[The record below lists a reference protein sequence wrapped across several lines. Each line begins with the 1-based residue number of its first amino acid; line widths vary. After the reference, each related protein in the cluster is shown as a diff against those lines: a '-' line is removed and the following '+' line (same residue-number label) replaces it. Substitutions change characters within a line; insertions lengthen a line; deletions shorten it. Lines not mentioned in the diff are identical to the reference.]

1 MSLFILIKIFAC
13 FLTNS
18 PFHEQHLN
26 LLHDLGEL
34 GEGDYQHLARLLQR
48 LGQLLVSQ
56 LLDIEGKGQFRILV
70 LNTPIHTHLLEHN
83 VLKVEVPDFRPLRAR
98 ALVLSLRLLL
108 KARGNHQQV
117 VELERLLVIAVLL
130 VTRFVE
136 WHLQRPV
143 DVLLQRIVQGRDHF
157 GREVAHALVEQQ
169 ARLF

>member
-1 MSLFILIKIFAC
+1 M
-13 FLTNS
+13 
-18 PFHEQHLN
+18 
-26 LLHDLGEL
+26 
-34 GEGDYQHLARLLQR
+34 
-48 LGQLLVSQ
+48 
-56 LLDIEGKGQFRILV
+56 
-70 LNTPIHTHLLEHN
+70 
-83 VLKVEVPDFRPLRAR
+83 EVPDLRLLRAR

-143 DVLLQRIVQGRDHF
+143 DDLLQRIVQGRDHF

-169 ARLF
+169 PRLF